1 MARQIVE
8 TVVSDLSG
16 QTLKTGE
23 AWTMEIAPPDGRR
36 SRYRLDLSE
45 EEALDFASKG
55 TEIKRR
61 GRPPGSR
68 NKSKGTN

>member
-16 QTLKTGE
+16 QTIETGE
-23 AWTMEIAPPDGRR
+23 VWTMEISPPSGRR

-45 EEALDFASKG
+45 AEAMDFASKG

-68 NKSKGTN
+68 NKLQTQ